1 MSSGTSKNPPRT
13 ASIVD
18 ILGLTN
24 IVNIRRCSW
33 TMVTPEAR
41 HSIWR
46 LNIPDSLPAP
56 SSYIVKSYHQKSD
69 DYFAHRFRREER
81 ILDLFNRYGSDLVP
95 VVYGGIFV
103 RDQSAHLVLEDLG
116 DHPLHIELRE
126 ATHSQRRHLLSQAVD
141 LLIRFHRLADRY
153 SPIFRAICHSAI
165 LDRINTETLVSKFA
179 VAQERLSLP
188 MPINRARDIRSAM
201 RKFVIRPLL
210 NGPSRPI
217 HNSFSPLN
225 LCAAADGSLR
235 VIDMETISIGPAA
248 LDLAEL
254 LIYPGQYICNVENEL
269 KRQYLSGMD
278 REEGGR
284 DLEYR
289 IELAAIA
296 RAIDYAGTLS
306 NRSKRFQDAGLEE
319 LSGFQKQRRAGYL
332 ADAFQR
338 AQKIPLPTLLTDF
351 LEQLINKFGEHP

>member
-1 MSSGTSKNPPRT
+1 MTSGNSKIPPNT
-13 ASIVD
+13 APILD

-24 IVNIRRCSW
+24 IVNTRRCSW

-46 LNIPDSLPAP
+46 LNIADNLSTP
-56 SSYIVKSYHQKSD
+56 SSYIVKSYHQESD

-81 ILDLFNRYGSDLVP
+81 ILDLFGRYGSDLVP
-95 VVYGGIFV
+95 IVYGGIFV
-103 RDQSAHLVLEDLG
+103 RDQSAHLILEDLG
-116 DHPLHIELRE
+116 DHPLHIELHE
-126 ATHSQRRHLLSQAVD
+126 ASRSQRRHLLSQAVD

-153 SPIFRAICHSAI
+153 SPIIRAICRGAI
-165 LDRINTETLVSKFA
+165 LDRINTETLVRKFA
-179 VAQERLSLP
+179 VAQERLGLP
-188 MPINRARDIRSAM
+188 MPINRAREIRSAM
-201 RKFVIRPLL
+201 REFVIRPLL

-254 LIYPGQYICNVENEL
+254 LIYPGQYICDVETEL
-269 KRQYLSGMD
+269 RQQYSSGMD
-278 REEGGR
+278 REAGAG

-289 IELAAIA
+289 VELAAIA

-306 NRSKRFQDAGLEE
+306 SRSKRFQDAGLEE
-319 LSGFQKQRRAGYL
+319 LSGFQNHRRASYL
-332 ADAFQR
+332 VDAFQR
-338 AQKIPLPTLLTDF
+338 AQKIPLPTLLTEF
-351 LEQLINKFGEHP
+351 IEQLNNQFGSHP